1 MRKLTIQ
8 RSLTLLAGLLLL
20 AWPALRVKAFNP
32 QPDPPAFGL
41 IGVDPFETARL
52 NAVCAD
58 GPLPGE
64 VAPGPCDIVLVFRDI
79 SGRALKQM
87 TATLLPGQG
96 TSLDLRGAEVLSPTA
111 VGDFAGRRVDV
122 HPWIRPAGRGFI
134 FATVEVFDNLTGR
147 VDAALNP
154 TEAQVAGAAYGWRVR
169 LKPSYQ
175 AQIGENDA

>member
-1 MRKLTIQ
+1 MKRIAHLSILALAAAA
-8 RSLTLLAGLLLL
+8 SLALL
-20 AWPALRVKAFNP
+20 WPSLSVKAFNP

-58 GPLPGE
+58 GPLPGG

-96 TSLDLRGAEVLSPTA
+96 TSLDLRGAQVLSPTA
-111 VGDFAGRRVDV
+111 VGHF
-122 HPWIRPAGRGFI
+122 
-134 FATVEVFDNLTGR
+134 
-147 VDAALNP
+147 
-154 TEAQVAGAAYGWRVR
+154 
-169 LKPSYQ
+169 
-175 AQIGENDA
+175 